1 MYVQYKDLQIQF
13 GEAEML
19 ALCGDEDG
27 NIDMPRL
34 TEVIN
39 QTSSEADSYLG
50 KRYVVP
56 VEPVPPVLRFIVGD
70 MVRYRLTS
78 AEALETS
85 LIVQRYQQAIV
96 WLTKVSQ
103 GEIVLPLPTTVNSEE
118 QMVIIDAGT
127 RLWRVTGAQYKKAQ
141 ETPLPARLTI

>member
-1 MYVQYKDLQIQF
+1 MYVQYKDLQTQF

>member
-1 MYVQYKDLQIQF
+1 MYVQYKDLQTQF

-27 NIDMPRL
+27 NIDIPRL

-39 QTSSEADSYLG
+39 QASSEADSYLG

-56 VEPVPPVLRFIVGD
+56 VESVPPVLRFIIGD
-70 MVRYRLTS
+70 MVRYRLTC

-85 LIVQRYQQAIV
+85 LIIQRYQQAIA

-103 GEIVLPLPTTVNSEE
+103 GEIVLPLPTVNSED
-118 QMVIIDAGT
+118 QMVIIDAGA
-127 RLWRVTGAQYKKAQ
+127 RVWKVTGAQYKKAQ
-141 ETPLPARLTI
+141 ETSAPERLII

>member
-1 MYVQYKDLQIQF
+1 MYVQYKDLQTQF

-39 QTSSEADSYLG
+39 QASSEADSYLG

-56 VEPVPPVLRFIVGD
+56 VESVPPVLRFIVGD
-70 MVRYRLTS
+70 MVRYRLTC

-85 LIVQRYQQAIV
+85 LIIQRYQQAIA

-103 GEIVLPLPTTVNSEE
+103 GEIVLPLPTVNSEE
-118 QMVIIDAGT
+118 QMVIIDAGA
-127 RLWRVTGAQYKKAQ
+127 RIWKVTGAQYKKAQ
-141 ETPLPARLTI
+141 ETSVPERLII

>member
-1 MYVQYKDLQIQF
+1 MYVQYKDLQTQF

-39 QTSSEADSYLG
+39 QASSEADSYLG
-50 KRYVVP
+50 KRYIVP

-85 LIVQRYQQAIV
+85 LIVQRYQQAIA
-96 WLTKVSQ
+96 WLIKVSQ
-103 GEIVLPLPTTVNSEE
+103 GEIVLPLPTVNSEE
-118 QMVIIDAGT
+118 QMVVIDAGT
-127 RLWRVTGAQYKKAQ
+127 RLWKVTGARYKKAQ
-141 ETPLPARLTI
+141 DTPLPARLTI